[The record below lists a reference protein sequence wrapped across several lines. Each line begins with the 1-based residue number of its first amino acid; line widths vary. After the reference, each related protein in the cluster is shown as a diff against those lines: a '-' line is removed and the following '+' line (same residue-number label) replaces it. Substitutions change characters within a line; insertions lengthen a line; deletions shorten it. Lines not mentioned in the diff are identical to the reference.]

1 MGVLDAIGKL
11 EWPGVLDV
19 NGVEEAASELD

>member
-1 MGVLDAIGKL
+1 MGVLDAIREL

-19 NGVEEAASELD
+19 NGVEEEASELD